1 MAKKI
6 YLWIEDRKGKS
17 GYTFWENLMRCLCP
31 EVIVESKENNSKMVK
46 AVRNLKDEDNEYI
59 LVYDNSFDNM
69 QTVQELKVLQQY
81 TEKKKNVHE
90 FHIICFEYIL
100 LEFRKLIEWIYAPE
114 DEFLIKRKKEI
125 TAREKL
131 IEIVSQKR
139 QDYKDVTEIREY
151 RASLE
156 DYNIEQL
163 SARLLF
169 DLTRNTGFEV
179 SKGKIGECWI
189 ADCCQYSE
197 RQENDACGLDDGRI
211 SVADKMKEIYNN
223 TSLVT
228 EFQQVGLEVLK

>member
-1 MAKKI
+1 M
-6 YLWIEDRKGKS
+6 
-17 GYTFWENLMRCLCP
+17 
-31 EVIVESKENNSKMVK
+31 ESKENNSKMVK

-59 LVYDNSFDNM
+59 
-69 QTVQELKVLQQY
+69 
-81 TEKKKNVHE
+81 
-90 FHIICFEYIL
+90 
-100 LEFRKLIEWIYAPE
+100 
-114 DEFLIKRKKEI
+114 
-125 TAREKL
+125 
-131 IEIVSQKR
+131 
-139 QDYKDVTEIREY
+139 
-151 RASLE
+151 
-156 DYNIEQL
+156 
-163 SARLLF
+163 F